1 MPSLTQD
8 TVVKVVEEKGVRFFV
23 FLQNSPTV
31 CPRIRCVVNINRF
44 LREMTIKRQAIPVSA
59 IAVPLVVGLP
69 TGRPAF
75 AGYLYAVVHNAL
87 DGIDPADGSGANVFL
102 KKFFAIDL

>member
-8 TVVKVVEEKGVRFFV
+8 TVAKVAEEKGVQFFV
-23 FLQNSPTV
+23 FLQNSPTA

-44 LREMTIKRQAIPVSA
+44 IREITTKRQAIPVSA

-69 TGRPAF
+69 TSKLAF

-87 DGIDPADGSGANVFL
+87 DGINPADGSGANVFL